1 MVGTKLKHYEILE
14 LVGKGGMGVVYK
26 ARDTRLGREV
36 ALKVLRDEIT
46 GDEDKKRRFLQEARS
61 ASAVTHP
68 AIAQIYDV
76 DEVEGTL
83 FMAMEFVE
91 GQTVRQLIRD
101 RELDLLGAVEIGIQ
115 AAEGLGKAHSV
126 GIVHRDVKSDNLI
139 VTPDGHAK
147 ILDFGLAKLLDPGM
161 GASGSGASNIETM
174 AQTQAGTVLGTVAYM
189 SPEQARG
196 KSVDHRSD
204 IFSLAIVL
212 YEMVVGE
219 LPFKGQSPLDTMH
232 AIAFEEVRPVTVI
245 RQDLP
250 AELQR
255 VLSHCLRKRP
265 EDRYQETAALITDL
279 KRLKESLETGSQR
292 PVTLRE
298 RIEAGMEWVKFS
310 VPFGVTGLVIG
321 TLAIV
326 LLLFLIVSEQ
336 EVGTLMVLL
345 LIGLPVYRHIRNRKT
360 RMIGKIVAKISKL
373 EPVKAIIVRGSLIT
387 IIAEEAK
394 ASLYI
399 RANSLM
405 DAANKKLFYGEPL
418 ELVIKD
424 DLDEVG
430 LQSILREPG
439 VRYVREDL

>member
-1 MVGTKLKHYEILE
+1 
-14 LVGKGGMGVVYK
+14 
-26 ARDTRLGREV
+26 
-36 ALKVLRDEIT
+36 
-46 GDEDKKRRFLQEARS
+46 
-61 ASAVTHP
+61 
-68 AIAQIYDV
+68 
-76 DEVEGTL
+76 
-83 FMAMEFVE
+83 
-91 GQTVRQLIRD
+91 
-101 RELDLLGAVEIGIQ
+101 
-115 AAEGLGKAHSV
+115 
-126 GIVHRDVKSDNLI
+126 
-139 VTPDGHAK
+139 
-147 ILDFGLAKLLDPGM
+147 
-161 GASGSGASNIETM
+161 
-174 AQTQAGTVLGTVAYM
+174 
-189 SPEQARG
+189 
-196 KSVDHRSD
+196 
-204 IFSLAIVL
+204 
-212 YEMVVGE
+212 
-219 LPFKGQSPLDTMH
+219 
-232 AIAFEEVRPVTVI
+232 VTVI

-424 DLDEVG
+424 ELDEVG